1 MRIREI
7 GAFAGCAAF
16 ALLVGL
22 PAAAI
27 DDVTGTYTGKLSCR
41 DILAGAASKSKQ
53 DVSVLVLEGKGGG
66 VALDITA
73 GATTIAQAVVAF
85 LVEDA
90 AKADRGTITGPEC
103 GLDVV
108 SRLGATVHAEVTI
121 KAGSENGKLK
131 GTLIGMDDES
141 GLARIC
147 TFTAKR
153 TSTADPTV
161 VFCF

>member
-7 GAFAGCAAF
+7 GALVGCAAW
-16 ALLVGL
+16 ALLLGQ

-41 DILAGAASKSKQ
+41 QILAGAASKSKQ
-53 DVSVLVLEGKGGG
+53 DVSVEIIEGKGGG
-66 VALDITA
+66 ISLDITA
-73 GATTIAQAVVAF
+73 GATVIAQAVVAF

-90 AKADRGTITGPEC
+90 AKAERGTITGPEC
-103 GLDVV
+103 GLGVV
-108 SRLGATVHAEVTI
+108 SREGATVHADLTI

-131 GTLIGMDDES
+131 GTLIGMDDEA

-153 TSTADPTV
+153 TSTAEPTV
-161 VFCF
+161 IFCF